1 MSSVGPGVGP
11 KEGVIVTDKVRKGPI
26 KQDREIPG
34 LTVDAGKPV
43 KRFTVHSKHGGGLH
57 LEVRADGRR
66 RFVYR
71 ARLGGKQ
78 IDCQLG
84 YYPAVS
90 LANARASHA
99 EAVALIKQ
107 GIDPR
112 QVAKQAKAKNL
123 QMPSLDECYR
133 DWLGMRAKSKPIGV
147 RTLRDYEGTFLRHI
161 GPVLGNARVCDL
173 SRAILYEHFRKVTT
187 AEGAR
192 KGLIVLNQC
201 LDHAVLQG
209 HIEINPARL
218 LKPAMFGASMS
229 SPRERWLTQD
239 ELRQL
244 WWALEQAIQ
253 GGCSI
258 AAGGRG
264 IASTSVL
271 SLAMADCLRL
281 ICLTGVRR
289 SEAVGMRFDQINGD
303 RWTVPE
309 TKNGRSHV
317 VTLHPLALKII
328 ERQRALS
335 SGIFVF
341 ESTRRPGQPVTADA
355 ATKALER
362 VRVKYLVELEPF
374 HVHDLRRS
382 VSTGAAEYLD
392 APERLIELLLNHVPK
407 DRLIRTYQVGAMA
420 ERLRVLF
427 LRWGDF
433 ISSNVVQDTKQPGK
447 PDNVVMVSFGGRK

>member
-1 MSSVGPGVGP
+1 MAD
-11 KEGVIVTDKVRKGPI
+11 EERKGPI

-90 LANARASHA
+90 LAKARASHA

-112 QVAKQAKAKNL
+112 QAAKQAKAKNL
-123 QMPSLDECYR
+123 QMPTLDECYR
-133 DWLGMRAKSKPIGV
+133 DWLDMRAKSKPIGA
-147 RTLRDYEGTFLRHI
+147 RTLRDYEGTFSRHI
-161 GPVLGNARVCDL
+161 GPVLGNVRVCDL
-173 SRAILYEHFRKVTT
+173 SRAVLYEHFRKVTT

-229 SPRERWLTQD
+229 SPRERWLTRD
-239 ELRQL
+239 ELRL
-244 WWALEQAIQ
+244 FWAALEQASS
-253 GGCSI
+253 GGGAV

-264 IASTSVL
+264 IASNVVL
-271 SLAMADCLRL
+271 SLAVANCLRL
-281 ICLTGVRR
+281 ITLTAVRR
-289 SEAVGMRFDQINGD
+289 SEAVGMCWDQINGD
-303 RWTVPE
+303 RWTIPE
-309 TKNGRSHV
+309 TKNGRAHV
-317 VTLHPLALKII
+317 VTLCPLALDII
-328 ERQRALS
+328 ESQKALS
-335 SGIFVF
+335 SGPNVF
-341 ESTRRPGQPVTADA
+341 ESTSKAGHPITGDA
-355 ATKALER
+355 VTKALER
-362 VRVKYLVELEPF
+362 VRMKYLGELAPF
-374 HVHDLRRS
+374 SPHDLRRS
-382 VSTGAAEYLD
+382 VATGAAEYLD

-407 DRLIRTYQVGAMA
+407 DRLIRTYQVGGMA
-420 ERLRVLF
+420 EKLRTLF
-427 LRWGDF
+427 LLWGDF
-433 ISSNVVQDTKQPGK
+433 IGSNVVQDPAQPDK